1 MAIPLRAKWRDDW
14 CMTEHCRPPKE
25 SRSRSVGRPS
35 QRGVFPDDLYD
46 YLMPPPRRAGR
57 PPKHDLS
64 TWVVTD
70 DWPERVPVT
79 EREVDVF
86 AAWFGDILDELLGPI

>member
-1 MAIPLRAKWRDDW
+1 
-14 CMTEHCRPPKE
+14 MTAHYRPSKE
-25 SRSRSVGRPS
+25 SQSRSVGRSS
-35 QRGVFPDDLYD
+35 QRRVFPNDLYD
-46 YLMPPPRRAGR
+46 YLMSPLRRAAR

-64 TWVVTD
+64 TWIVTD